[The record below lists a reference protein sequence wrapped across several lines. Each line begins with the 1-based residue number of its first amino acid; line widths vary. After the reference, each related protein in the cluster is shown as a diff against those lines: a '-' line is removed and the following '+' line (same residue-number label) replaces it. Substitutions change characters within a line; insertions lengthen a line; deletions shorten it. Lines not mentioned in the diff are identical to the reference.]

1 MSLLLRKRDNLE
13 TLSDQIF
20 ASLFNNSFASYSN
33 FMKTDI
39 IEKEDGYNFLIDIP
53 GISKEDIKISL
64 EEGNLEISISSKK
77 EENKE
82 IKFLHKERF
91 YGTATRTYYVGDHIK
106 NEDIKASYDNGVLN
120 IFIPKKEIVKE
131 EKTFIN
137 ID

>member
-20 ASLFNNSFASYSN
+20 ASLFNNSIASYSN

-39 IEKEDGYNFLIDIP
+39 IEKENGYNFLIDIP

-64 EEGNLEISISSKK
+64 EEGNLEISISSKN

-91 YGTATRTYYVGDHIK
+91 YGTAVRTYYVGDHIK

>member
-20 ASLFNNSFASYSN
+20 ASLFNNSMASYSN

-39 IEKEDGYNFLIDIP
+39 IEKENGYNFLIDIP

-64 EEGNLEISISSKK
+64 EEGNLEISISLKN

-91 YGTATRTYYVGDHIK
+91 YGTAVRTYYVGDHIK